1 MSRVYLVICMVV
13 VIWLVSCDNRG
24 NSVGFSTDEK
34 EVIGQLREGIM
45 PLKVITV
52 KEDSLFLRCQALPL
66 GIGELK
72 SEEFNILQE
81 RMLLTVNDTTNPGV
95 GIAAPQV
102 GVSRR
107 MIAVQRFDLPGE
119 PFGIYVNPVITYYS
133 DSLVLGREGCL
144 SVPDIEGMVRR
155 SFEITLRYNDPE
167 DYLSEMGGGL
177 KVKTET
183 IRGFTAVIFQHEV
196 DHLNGIL
203 FMDKMVGSSP
213 KTEE

>member
-1 MSRVYLVICMVV
+1 MSRVYLVIYV
-13 VIWLVSCDNRG
+13 VIALLISCDNEE
-24 NSVGFSTDEK
+24 NSVGFSVDEK
-34 EVIGQLREGIM
+34 GIIGQLKEGIM
-45 PLKVITV
+45 PLKVVTM
-52 KEDSLFLRCQALPL
+52 KEDSLFLRRQALPL

-107 MIAVQRFDLPGE
+107 MIAVQRFDLPDE
-119 PFGIYVNPVITYYS
+119 PFGIYINPVITHYS
-133 DSLVLGREGCL
+133 DSLVLGGEGCL
-144 SVPDIEGMVRR
+144 SIPDVEGMVRR
-155 SFEITLRYNDPE
+155 SLEITLRYSDPE
-167 DYLSEMGGGL
+167 DYLSETGDSL

-203 FMDKMVGSSP
+203 FTDKMVGP
-213 KTEE
+213 LPETEK